1 MPRALVFAGP
11 EVPLRLEEFESR
23 SPRGR
28 EVLVRVRCCTL
39 CGSDLHTWTGRRS
52 TPLPTILGHEILGQ
66 IADLGPEAPSADLS
80 GRPLRVGDR
89 ITWTVAASCGACFFC
104 EHDLPQK
111 CEHLFKYGHEA
122 IVPDHPLSGGLAEF
136 CLLAPGT
143 GIVRLP
149 DDLPD
154 LIACPASCATATVVA
169 ALRNVGGVRDRT
181 VLIQGAGML
190 GLTACA
196 LSRADGA
203 RKVLC
208 CDVDASRAQRAL
220 DFGAHEAI
228 SANAGDL
235 EASVQRATMGRGV
248 DVALELSGAPA
259 AIEAGLLLL
268 RIGGRYALVGSVF
281 PTRPV
286 ALLPEMVVR
295 RQLTLC
301 GVHNYLPTDL
311 VAAVDFLAAW
321 HRHHPFAELVEQTFS
336 LAEAARA
343 FERAGAGAVRVAV
356 VP

>member
-1 MPRALVFAGP
+1 MARAQVFAGP
-11 EVPLRLEEFESR
+11 EIPLQLQEFEPR
-23 SPRGR
+23 PPRGR

-39 CGSDLHTWTGRRS
+39 CSSDLHTWTGRRA
-52 TPLPTILGHEILGQ
+52 TPIPTILGHEILGQ
-66 IADLGPEAPSADLS
+66 IAVLGPEAPSVDL
-80 GRPLRVGDR
+80 GGQPLHVGDR
-89 ITWTVAASCGACFFC
+89 ITWTVAASCAACFFC

-111 CEHLFKYGHEA
+111 CERLFKYGHEA
-122 IVPDHPLSGGLAEF
+122 LVPDHPLSGGLAEF

-154 LIACPASCATATVVA
+154 VTACPASCATATVVA
-169 ALRNVGGVRDRT
+169 ALRTLGGVRDRI

-190 GLTACA
+190 GVTACA
-196 LSRADGA
+196 LSRAEGA

-228 SANAGDL
+228 SADAEELG
-235 EASVQRATMGRGV
+235 ASVQRWTAERGV

-259 AIEAGLLLL
+259 AIEAGLSLL

-286 ALLPEMVVR
+286 ALLPEKIVR

-301 GVHNYLPTDL
+301 GVHNYLPADL
-311 VAAVDFLAAW
+311 VVAVGFLAAW
-321 HRHHPFAELVEQTFS
+321 HHRYPFADLVEETFS
-336 LAEAARA
+336 LAEATRA